1 MGWHILLVQ
10 GLDIA
15 HCNPTDR
22 VVHWRIR
29 GMIQVQINSIPFNDG
44 KTPIVVRVL
53 KAQLS
58 IESQRLL
65 HILNGKPGCYAEQ
78 ECLIAL

>member
-1 MGWHILLVQ
+1 
-10 GLDIA
+10 
-15 HCNPTDR
+15 
-22 VVHWRIR
+22 
-29 GMIQVQINSIPFNDG
+29 MIQVQINSIPFNDG
-44 KTPIVVRVL
+44 KTPIVVRGL

-78 ECLIAL
+78 EWLIAL